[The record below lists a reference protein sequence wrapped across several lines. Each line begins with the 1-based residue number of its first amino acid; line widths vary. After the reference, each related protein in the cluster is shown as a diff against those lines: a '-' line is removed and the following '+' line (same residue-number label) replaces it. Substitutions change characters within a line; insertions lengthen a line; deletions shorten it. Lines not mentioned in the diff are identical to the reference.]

1 MDKNLILKTLEEFVS
16 IQSVS
21 TQKERFSEIL
31 KAAQFLKNKLESLG
45 FQVQF
50 IQEKE
55 SPPLVLAYK
64 FIGSKRTIGIY
75 GHYDVQPEDPVDE
88 WKSSPFKLILKNGK
102 IYGRGVADN
111 KGHIIQNIFAIEE
124 LIKRNELKNNVVF
137 ILEGEEE
144 SASVNFEKYIKRARN
159 ILSKV
164 DVFYLTDVGMFK
176 KNVPT
181 IYYALRGIVY
191 FELEVQTGK
200 IDLHSGSYGNL
211 VFNPAQ
217 IVADLLTKMKDYRNG
232 KILIPGFYQD
242 VRKIS
247 PLEKKMLQ
255 KAAESKKEIIKSSQ
269 VFGINPIDKNN
280 PSLSTKIYPSMDIN
294 GLISGYT
301 GQGAKTII
309 PKKAMVK
316 FSFRLVEYQKAEKI
330 IKLVKNFV
338 KKQIPKGVKYNL
350 RILGFADPFYVD
362 LNNKEIQKAKES
374 LEKVFRNKV
383 VFDREGGSIPAAE
396 ILQRNFKKPII
407 LTGFILNDSN
417 LHAPN
422 ENFDE
427 EMFWKGVEAL
437 KTLYTGS

>member
-1 MDKNLILKTLEEFVS
+1 MNKNLILKTLEEFVS

-21 TQKERFSEIL
+21 SQKERFNEIL
-31 KAAQFLKNKLESLG
+31 KAAQFLKNKLEPLD
-45 FQVQF
+45 FQIQF

-55 SPPLVLAYK
+55 SPPLVLAHK
-64 FIGSKRTIGIY
+64 FTGSKRTIGIY
-75 GHYDVQPEDPVDE
+75 GHYDVQPEDPIDE
-88 WKSSPFKLILKNGK
+88 WRFSPFNLTLKNGK

-124 LIKRNELKNNVVF
+124 LIKENELKNNVVF
-137 ILEGEEE
+137 IFEGEEE
-144 SASVNFEKYIKRARN
+144 SASVNFEKYIKRAKN

-217 IVADLLTKMKDYRNG
+217 IIADLFAKMKDYRNG
-232 KILIPGFYQD
+232 KILIPSFYKD
-242 VRKIS
+242 VRKIYPS
-247 PLEKKMLQ
+247 EKKLLQ
-255 KAAESKKEIIKSSQ
+255 KASESKKEIIKSSQ
-269 VFGINPIDKNN
+269 VFDIHPIDKNN

-294 GLISGYT
+294 GLMSGYT
-301 GQGAKTII
+301 GQGSKTII
-309 PKKAMVK
+309 PKKAIVK
-316 FSFRLVEYQKAEKI
+316 FSFRLVEYQKASKI
-330 IKLVKNFV
+330 IKLVKDFI

-350 RILGFADPFYVD
+350 RILGSADPFYID
-362 LNNKEIQKAKES
+362 LNNKEIEKAKES
-374 LEKVFRNKV
+374 LEKVFKNKV
-383 VFDREGGSIPAAE
+383 VFDRVGGSIPSAE

-407 LTGFILNDSN
+407 LTGFILHNSN

-427 EMFWKGVEAL
+427 KMFWKGIEAF
-437 KTLYTGS
+437 KVLYNN